1 MLLFRLKDVQG
12 FTAVFFSQITF
23 ALGDTQL
30 YILEAPVLLKRFC
43 LRSGSLI
50 TEWFVLE
57 GTFRDHPDPSMNSYT
72 PAWSF
77 PATVELNSSMTLTN
91 PAQSIGTS
99 GPGLPSYPLWVT
111 RHWRNPSLRNISTT
125 ISIGVWSV
133 TVKGLRSRMLL
144 SFSIEGELGGSG
156 GEWSVK

>member
-50 TEWFVLE
+50 TEWFDLE
-57 GTFRDHPDPSMNSYT
+57 GTFRDHPDPIN
-72 PAWSF
+72 
-77 PATVELNSSMTLTN
+77 ELLHSCME
-91 PAQSIGTS
+91 
-99 GPGLPSYPLWVT
+99 
-111 RHWRNPSLRNISTT
+111 
-125 ISIGVWSV
+125 
-133 TVKGLRSRMLL
+133 
-144 SFSIEGELGGSG
+144 FSCHS
-156 GEWSVK
+156 